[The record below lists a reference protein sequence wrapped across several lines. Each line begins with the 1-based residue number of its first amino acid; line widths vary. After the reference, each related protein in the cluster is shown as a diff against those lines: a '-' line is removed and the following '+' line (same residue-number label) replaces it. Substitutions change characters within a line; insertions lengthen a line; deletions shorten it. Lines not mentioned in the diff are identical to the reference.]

1 MGNNYTLKPVQWEF
15 ADIIKYIEIIL
26 IITSITG
33 MCLVIPRVGSIAH
46 IEPLDT
52 NSVKESSFHS
62 VMKHLIDCLQPSQHK
77 KVLALAMLDGLNGYF
92 K

>member
-1 MGNNYTLKPVQWEF
+1 
-15 ADIIKYIEIIL
+15 
-26 IITSITG
+26 

-62 VMKHLIDCLQPSQHK
+62 VMKHIIDCLHPSQHK
-77 KVLALAMLDGLNGYF
+77 KVLALAILDGLNGYF